1 MIRTLLP
8 YLLVTV
14 LALLLGA
21 AALQLFRGK
30 QAETTAR
37 AEATVL
43 LERVRQV
50 CQLVTVEG
58 EFSETYNEKNTKN
71 FTLYLPLP
79 SQVSFSRTA
88 LLQVKGRVLVGYDM
102 EGVSVS
108 TDSLAKTVTISG
120 LPQPKILAVD
130 HELIYRN
137 LDESWFN
144 SFEPEDFT
152 QLNRNA
158 KRILQEKAVESGL
171 LDKAVEQ
178 GNALL
183 ESITYMARAVGY
195 TVVVE
200 GRGEPA
206 KLED

>member
-58 EFSETYNEKNTKN
+58 EFSETYNEKEYQK
-71 FTLYLPLP
+71 FYPLP
-79 SQVSFSRTA
+79 A
-88 LLQVKGRVLVGYDM
+88 
-102 EGVSVS
+102 
-108 TDSLAKTVTISG
+108 A
-120 LPQPKILAVD
+120 PQPGQFLAYGPAPG
-130 HELIYRN
+130 E
-137 LDESWFN
+137 
-144 SFEPEDFT
+144 
-152 QLNRNA
+152 
-158 KRILQEKAVESGL
+158 G
-171 LDKAVEQ
+171 
-178 GNALL
+178 
-183 ESITYMARAVGY
+183 ARA
-195 TVVVE
+195 
-200 GRGEPA
+200 GRLRYGGRFSQHR
-206 KLED
+206 

>member
-108 TDSLAKTVTISG
+108 TDSLAKTVTISN

-195 TVVVE
+195 TVVV
-200 GRGEPA
+200 
-206 KLED
+206 

>member
-58 EFSETYNEKNTKN
+58 EFSETYNETNTKK

-171 LDKAVEQ
+171 LNKAEEQ

-200 GRGEPA
+200 EALPA
-206 KLED
+206 KNLD